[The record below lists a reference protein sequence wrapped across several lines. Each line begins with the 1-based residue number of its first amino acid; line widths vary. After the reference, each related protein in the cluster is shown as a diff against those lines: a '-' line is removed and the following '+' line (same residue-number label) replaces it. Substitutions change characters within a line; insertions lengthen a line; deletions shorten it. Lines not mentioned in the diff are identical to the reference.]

1 MTTLIEHTRSLMG
14 YNEWANGKILDAAS
28 GLADEQFAQL
38 RGQFAH
44 MLGTQRW
51 WLSKFIG
58 APLRDADLE
67 TFSDASFEDVRA
79 AYARSHAGLREYAG
93 AMTDEVWHH
102 SEQWWGEWGDKDQL
116 EIGEI
121 VAQIV
126 NHGTQH
132 RSEIAIISSLHG
144 RSPGDLDYL
153 NYKLGR

>member
-1 MTTLIEHTRSLMG
+1 
-14 YNEWANGKILDAAS
+14 
-28 GLADEQFAQL
+28 
-38 RGQFAH
+38 
-44 MLGTQRW
+44 
-51 WLSKFIG
+51 
-58 APLRDADLE
+58 
-67 TFSDASFEDVRA
+67 
-79 AYARSHAGLREYAG
+79 
-93 AMTDEVWHH
+93 MTDEVWHH